1 MKLTTNENVIER
13 AYGPEVKHKSH
24 GKNSSSLSP
33 SSAAAAATDG
43 ATTRPSTAG
52 WSSTAMAPVSLDVSF
67 EGPCHNG
74 VASSRYVIGRLAEL
88 PAIRPLVLALKQCL
102 SERNLSDAYIG
113 GLSSYALFLMV
124 TRYVEE
130 AAPNA
135 GARWMR

>member
-1 MKLTTNENVIER
+1 
-13 AYGPEVKHKSH
+13 
-24 GKNSSSLSP
+24 
-33 SSAAAAATDG
+33 
-43 ATTRPSTAG
+43 
-52 WSSTAMAPVSLDVSF
+52 MAPVSLDVSF

-135 GARWMR
+135 GVRSMEHASFQEEYAF